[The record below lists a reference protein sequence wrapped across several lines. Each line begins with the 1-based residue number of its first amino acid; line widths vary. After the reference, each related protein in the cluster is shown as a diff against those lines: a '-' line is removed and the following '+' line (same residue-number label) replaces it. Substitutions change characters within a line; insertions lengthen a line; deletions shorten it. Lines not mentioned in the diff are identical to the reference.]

1 LTPHEI
7 VDLAKRKAHF
17 GILGNDSDQASI
29 DLLSC
34 LNIRAFDIWRFSDWE
49 WLFDAISI
57 SVGPGDYEKTFPA
70 TTGELMELN
79 VQGQTGYLIRHSRRQ
94 YLQWLKQA
102 NTTDS
107 GVLTGYI
114 HTGRDASGNIKVRF
128 FATPSSSVTVEG
140 WAKKRF
146 VKLTAS
152 NWSTAIPY
160 FPEEVQGVLYSFV
173 QSDAYDLA
181 GDARAPGQLREAF
194 AALRNLRGEE
204 DSQADLEVTSPPPDR
219 SRFTRRHRKSGTRVV

>member
-17 GILGNDSDQASI
+17 GVLGNDGDQASI

-49 WLFDAISI
+49 WLLDSISI

-70 TTGELMELN
+70 TTGELMEMN
-79 VQGQTGYLIRHSRRQ
+79 VLGQSGYLVRHSRRQ
-94 YLQWLKQA
+94 YLQWLKQPNA
-102 NTTDS
+102 SDS

-114 HTGRDASGNIKVRF
+114 HIGRSATGALKVRF
-128 FATPSSSVTVEG
+128 FDTPSAAVTVEG

-146 VKLTAS
+146 VKLTSAD
-152 NWSTAIPY
+152 WLTAIPY
-160 FPEEVQGVLYSFV
+160 FPEEVQGVLYAFV
-173 QSDAYDLA
+173 QADAYDLA
-181 GDARAPGQLREAF
+181 GDARASQQLRDAF
-194 AALRNLRGEE
+194 AALRNLKGEE
-204 DSQADLEVTSPPPDR
+204 DSEADLEVTSPPPDR
-219 SRFTRRHRKSGTRVV
+219 CRFTRRHRKSGTRVV